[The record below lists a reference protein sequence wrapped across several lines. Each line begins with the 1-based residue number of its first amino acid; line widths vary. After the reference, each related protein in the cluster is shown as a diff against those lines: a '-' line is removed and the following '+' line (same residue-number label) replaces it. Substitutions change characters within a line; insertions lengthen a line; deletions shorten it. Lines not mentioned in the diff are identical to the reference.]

1 MITQSCLRRFLFD
14 CKIRVDTQMPKYF
27 SGEKIADRHAVKIVW
42 IFLSHR
48 QILSDLISVDGRGM
62 SQKITGQLFSQRSLQ
77 TNALELSWN
86 HCETGPES
94 GKEISRDFPSPNSL
108 WSEFSCIQT
117 WDTNEVGRERNIG
130 ITRKTCDRAR
140 PAYRYYIQK
149 ETSPLFSL
157 SLAHSES
164 EDVCHTFFLPCI
176 SPESQPS
183 CECPLLC
190 GLAGWREGPLL
201 TWDPSRSLYARGLNA
216 TRYFFM
222 AYFS

>member
-1 MITQSCLRRFLFD
+1 MSKTVPLRLQ
-14 CKIRVDTQMPKYF
+14 DTSRYTD
-27 SGEKIADRHAVKIVW
+27 A
-42 IFLSHR
+42 
-48 QILSDLISVDGRGM
+48 QILFWRKDCGQTCGQNRMNISLASSNLVRSHFCWRKRDVA
-62 SQKITGQLFSQRSLQ
+62 KKTGQLFSQRSLQ

-216 TRYFFM
+216 TRYLF
-222 AYFS
+222 